1 MGNIKQEPPALTEFT
16 YYILISLAQEGEDGL
31 HGYGIL
37 QSIKEITKGLRTYAL
52 PSLYEALGTLR
63 DNGLIELARQEPEN
77 GRLRKYFRITG
88 AGEGS
93 MRRYHDESEKIR
105 QSVRRSV
112 PELKVAHEN

>member
-1 MGNIKQEPPALTEFT
+1 MGNIKQSEPITLTEFM
-16 YYILISLAQEGEDGL
+16 YYILIALAQAGEDGI

-37 QSIKEITKGLRTYAL
+37 QSIQQITKGLRNYAL

-63 DNGLIELARQEPEN
+63 DKGLIELARQEPEN

-88 AGEGS
+88 AGEQS

-112 PELKVAHEN
+112 PELKLVQ